1 MASSKDLL
9 QSIQQGGLDETL
21 VHFYGQAALQR
32 QKQRYA
38 QALRQFDRYF
48 GAAQQD
54 VRIYSVPGRTELC
67 GNHTDHQMGIGLA
80 AAVER
85 DIIAVAAVRNTD
97 VVRVKSY
104 GFDKLD
110 IVDLRWKDR
119 QSAEHTHSASLI
131 RGIGC
136 AIAQRSGKIGGFD
149 AYTASDVLRGSGLSS
164 SAAFETM
171 MGTIWND
178 LYNGMRF
185 SPLEIAQIS
194 QYAENA
200 YFGKPS
206 GVLDPLTCATG
217 GIICVDMQQEGAPTI
232 SKIKHPKFPQDM
244 VLCITDTG
252 GSHSELTEEFSLVRE
267 EMESVAKALGCQ
279 KLRQASEKEWME
291 KLPHIRKV
299 CGDRAA
305 LRALHFYQEC
315 RRSEQAYRDLSD
327 GNVSSFLQQ
336 IQESEH
342 SICQYNQNTFCRTA
356 EQPVSL
362 ALAVSQR
369 VLHGRG
375 AYRMQGSGFAGTI
388 QAFVP
393 KDLLPQYIHAMEAVF
408 LPGCCDVMQVRED
421 GAVRVV

>member
-1 MASSKDLL
+1 MASSRDLL
-9 QSIQQGGLDETL
+9 QNIQQGDLDKTL
-21 VHFYGQAALQR
+21 VHLYGKAALQR
-32 QKQRYA
+32 QRKRYA
-38 QALRQFDRYF
+38 DALRQFGRYF
-48 GAAQQD
+48 GAAQD

-85 DIIAVAAVRNTD
+85 DIIAVAAARNND

-110 IVDLRWKDR
+110 IVDLRLKDR

-136 AIAQRSGKIGGFD
+136 TIEQRSGKIGGFD
-149 AYTASDVLRGSGLSS
+149 AYTTSDVLRGSGLSS

-178 LYNGMRF
+178 LYNEMRF
-185 SPLEIAQIS
+185 SPLEIAQIG
-194 QYAENA
+194 QYAENS

-217 GIICVDMQQEGAPTI
+217 GIICVDMEREGAPTI
-232 SKIKHPKFPQDM
+232 SKIKHPEFAEDI

-252 GSHSELTEEFSLVRE
+252 GSHSELTEEFLQVRD
-267 EMESVAKALGCQ
+267 EMESVAKVLGCK
-279 KLRQASEKEWME
+279 KLRQASEKDLWAQ
-291 KLPHIRKV
+291 LPQIRKV
-299 CGDRAA
+299 CGDRAT

-315 RRSEQAYRDLSD
+315 RRSEQAYRDLSAGD
-327 GNVSSFLQQ
+327 VASFLRH

-342 SICQYNQNTFCRTA
+342 SICQYNQNTFCHTT
-356 EQPVSL
+356 EQPISL
-362 ALAVSQR
+362 ALAVSQS
-369 VLHGRG
+369 VLQGRG

-393 KDLLPQYIHAMEAVF
+393 KDLLPQYIQRMEAVF
-408 LPGCCDVMQVRED
+408 VPGCCDVMRVREN
-421 GAVRVV
+421 GAMRVA